1 MADKHRVRF
10 EPVGIEIEVSEDE
23 TVLDGAFRQ
32 GLMLMHGCKEGQC
45 SACKSFLL
53 EGEEGMEVELGKY
66 STFAL
71 NDMEKDEGHVLLC
84 RTYAYDDVTIELL
97 NYDEDMLRAGV
108 PIGTAR
114 TRITAID
121 PVTSDMR
128 RLALEL
134 VEPSTFAFLPGQYL
148 DVHVPGT
155 DETRSFSMATTP
167 TDDTR
172 LEFVIRCYPGG
183 KFSELLAHGLTVG
196 DEITV
201 TGPYGLFTLREG
213 RTSDIVFVG
222 GGAGIAPV
230 LSLLRSMDERG
241 IDRRAR
247 FYYGARTEADVPF
260 RTEIASYEQRL
271 GRFTFTPALSHL
283 PDDAVWEGETGFV
296 HDVVDRIEG
305 DLAGCDAY
313 VCGPPPMVEAAIAV
327 LEKHGVDTDHIY
339 FDKFTT
345 SADADS

>member
-10 EPVGIEIEVSEDE
+10 EPVGIEIEVEEDE
-23 TVLDGAFRQ
+23 TILDGAFRQ
-32 GLMLMHGCKEGQC
+32 GLQLMHGCKEGQC

-71 NDMEKDEGHVLLC
+71 NDMEKEEGHVLLC

-97 NYDEDMLRAGV
+97 NYDEDMLRSGV
-108 PIGTAR
+108 PISTAR
-114 TRITAID
+114 TKITAID

-134 VEPSTFAFLPGQYL
+134 VEPTTFAFIPGQYL
-148 DVHVPGT
+148 DLHVPDS

-167 TDDTR
+167 SNEGH
-172 LEFVIRCYPGG
+172 LEFVIKCYPGG
-183 KFSELLAHGLTVG
+183 RFSELLQNGLHVG

-241 IDRRAR
+241 IERTSR
-247 FYYGARTEADVPF
+247 FYYGARTEDDLPF
-260 RTEIASYEQRL
+260 RTEIGTFEQRL
-271 GRFTFTPALSHL
+271 GSFSFTPALSHL
-283 PDDAVWEGETGFV
+283 PDGAEWSGETGFV

-305 DLAGCDAY
+305 DLSGCDAY

-327 LEKHGVDTDHIY
+327 LEKHGVPTDHIY

-345 SADADS
+345 SAEADS

>member
-53 EGEEGMEVELGKY
+53 EGEEGMEIELGKY

-71 NDMEKDEGHVLLC
+71 NDMEKEEGHILLC

-108 PIGTAR
+108 PITTAR
-114 TRITAID
+114 TRVTAID

-134 VEPSTFAFLPGQYL
+134 VEPETFAFIPGQYL
-148 DVHVPGT
+148 DLHVPGT

-167 TDDTR
+167 SDDTH

-183 KFSELLAHGLTVG
+183 KFSELLRDGLSIG

-213 RTSDIVFVG
+213 RTSDIVMVG

-241 IDRRAR
+241 LERRAR
-247 FYYGARTEADVPF
+247 FYYGARTEDDLPF
-260 RTEIASYEQRL
+260 RTEIASFAQRL
-271 GRFTFTPALSHL
+271 PSFSFTPALSDL
-283 PDDAVWEGETGFV
+283 PDAAEWDGETGFI

-305 DLAGCDAY
+305 DLTGCDAY
-313 VCGPPPMVEAAIAV
+313 VCGPPPLVEAAIEV
-327 LEKHGVDTDHIY
+327 LEKHGVETDHIY

>member
-1 MADKHRVRF
+1 MADTHRVRF

-23 TVLDGAFRQ
+23 SILDGAFRQ
-32 GLMLMHGCKEGQC
+32 GLMLPHGCKEGQC
-45 SACKSFLL
+45 SSCKSFLL
-53 EGEEGMEVELGKY
+53 EGEDGEEIELGKY

-71 NDMEKDEGHVLLC
+71 NDMEKDEGLILLC
-84 RTYAYDDVTIELL
+84 RTYAYDDVVVELM

-108 PIGTAR
+108 PITTAR

-134 VEPSTFAFLPGQYL
+134 VEPTSFPFLAGQYL
-148 DVHVPGT
+148 DVHVPDT
-155 DETRSFSMATTP
+155 DERRSFSMATTP
-167 TDDTR
+167 SSEGH
-172 LEFVIRCYPGG
+172 LEFVIKCYPGG
-183 KFSELLAHGLTVG
+183 HFSELLQHGLSVG
-196 DEITV
+196 DEIRV
-201 TGPYGLFTLREG
+201 TGPYGLFTLREN

-241 IDRRAR
+241 IERNAR
-247 FYYGARTEADVPF
+247 FYYGARTEADLPF
-260 RTEIASYEQRL
+260 RVELGSFEQRL
-271 GRFTFTPALSHL
+271 SSFSYTPALSHL
-283 PDDAVWEGETGFV
+283 PDGAEWAGETGFV

-305 DLAGCDAY
+305 DLSGCDAY

-327 LEKHGVDTDHIY
+327 LEKHGVDTEHIY

>member
-10 EPVGIEIEVSEDE
+10 EPVGIEIEVEEDE
-23 TVLDGAFRQ
+23 SILDGAFRQ
-32 GLMLMHGCKEGQC
+32 GLMLPHGCKEGQC
-45 SACKSFLL
+45 SSCKSFLL

-84 RTYAYDDVTIELL
+84 RTYAYDDVVVELM
-97 NYDEDMLRAGV
+97 NYDEELLRSGA
-108 PIGTAR
+108 PISTAR

-134 VEPSTFAFLPGQYL
+134 VEPTSFAFLPGQYV
-148 DVHVPGT
+148 DVHVPDS

-167 TDDTR
+167 SSEGH
-172 LEFVIRCYPGG
+172 LEFVIKCYPGG
-183 KFSELLAHGLTVG
+183 RFSELLQHGLGVG
-196 DEITV
+196 DEIRV
-201 TGPYGLFTLREG
+201 TGPYGLFTLRESH
-213 RTSDIVFVG
+213 TSDIVFVG

-230 LSLLRSMDERG
+230 LSLLRSMDERNV
-241 IDRRAR
+241 DRTAR
-247 FYYGARTEADVPF
+247 FYYGARTEADLPF
-260 RTEIASYEQRL
+260 REEIGSFEQRL
-271 GRFTFTPALSHL
+271 GKFTFTPALSHL
-283 PDDAVWEGETGFV
+283 ADGEEWSGETGFV

-305 DLAGCDAY
+305 DLTGCDAY

-327 LEKHGVDTDHIY
+327 LEKHGVETEHIY

-345 SADADS
+345 SVEADS